1 MFNKFSEET
10 KKILSLA
17 KKEMVELKHPYL
29 GSEHLLLGI
38 LKSNNNVTLLL
49 KKYNVTYKRY
59 KDAVIQLVGI
69 GDKKAEWVLYTPIVK
84 EIFERAIDISS
95 DSNSDVTIDNLF
107 IALIEIG
114 DGIANR
120 VLNNLQV
127 NMEKIYTEFVFK
139 IPKKNKKK
147 KTIIDEIGIEFTD
160 PTMVSR
166 FDPVIGRDNEI
177 NQIIE
182 ILVRKNRSNP
192 LLIGDA
198 GVGKTAIIE
207 EISKMIV
214 NNKVPNKLKNKRI
227 INLDMSSAVAGT
239 KYRGE
244 FEDKINKIIK
254 EAETDNDI
262 ILFIDEIHTIVGA
275 GGAEGAIDASNI
287 FKPALARGNIKCIG
301 ATTLDEYKKYIEKDK
316 ALERRFKKV
325 IIEEPNYENV
335 KNIIY
340 KLKPIYENYHHV
352 TIKNN
357 ILDLMIDLTNKY
369 IRNYKNPDKTIDI
382 LDEVCAHA
390 NLKENDAMKEYNKL
404 AEELTNIIKAKKEKI
419 ESKDFKSAFKYK
431 QRENEITSRL
441 NELEYLLT
449 TTHYNSVTKNDLAHV
464 LKNKINIPI
473 IELNDRFNYSEI
485 TKKLKSKVIGQ
496 DRAIKKLV
504 SSYFANIENNE
515 VFSVLL
521 NGPSGVGK
529 TSLALEFANTLSN
542 KVLRID
548 MSEFSE
554 AHSVSK
560 LVGAP
565 PGYVGYDN
573 SNYLFDS
580 IREYPFTVII
590 LDEIERCHPSVLNL
604 FFQILD
610 NNQLKD
616 AKGNVIYFNNSIII
630 MTTNIEKN
638 KNLGFN
644 NSQAN
649 SQLNDYFTIP
659 FINRIKEIITL
670 DSLSEETITKI
681 IQKEL
686 SVSCKNITIDS
697 NKIRKILD
705 ESLYKEYGARKIKG
719 IKFLHRKKEK
729 KVLKTIP
736 KIKFMV

>member
-1 MFNKFSEET
+1 
-10 KKILSLA
+10 
-17 KKEMVELKHPYL
+17 
-29 GSEHLLLGI
+29 
-38 LKSNNNVTLLL
+38 
-49 KKYNVTYKRY
+49 
-59 KDAVIQLVGI
+59 
-69 GDKKAEWVLYTPIVK
+69 
-84 EIFERAIDISS
+84 
-95 DSNSDVTIDNLF
+95 
-107 IALIEIG
+107 
-114 DGIANR
+114 
-120 VLNNLQV
+120 
-127 NMEKIYTEFVFK
+127 
-139 IPKKNKKK
+139 
-147 KTIIDEIGIEFTD
+147 
-160 PTMVSR
+160 MVSR

-182 ILVRKNRSNP
+182 ILVRKNKSNP

-719 IKFLHRKKEK
+719 IVSKISSSKKRKKS
-729 KVLKTIP
+729 
-736 KIKFMV
+736 IKNYSKN

>member
-182 ILVRKNRSNP
+182 ILVRKNKSNP

-719 IKFLHRKKEK
+719 IVSKISSSKKRKKS
-729 KVLKTIP
+729 
-736 KIKFMV
+736 IKNYSKN